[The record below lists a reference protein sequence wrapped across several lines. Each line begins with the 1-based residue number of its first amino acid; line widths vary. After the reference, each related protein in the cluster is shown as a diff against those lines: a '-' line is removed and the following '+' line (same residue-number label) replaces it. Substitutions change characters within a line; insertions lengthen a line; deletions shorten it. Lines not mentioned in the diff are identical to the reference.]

1 MNDLP
6 AGSLSDFKPR
16 KGAIITSGILFGLF
30 GLMLC
35 GLGALMV
42 LQYFLISKIGGLDPK
57 AAEEMESM
65 QGMMGIASVVNLI
78 VYGGTGVLMIV
89 LAFGLFTMKRW
100 SRPFALTLSWGWLYM
115 GVIMMASLI
124 LMMGPMKQFMG
135 DAMNAQIASV
145 PAGSAPLPS
154 MDSFFTIFMVIYLIV
169 IFLFLVLM
177 PALLLWLNW
186 GSDVRRTLELHDPK
200 PRWTDR
206 QPVPL
211 IGLTI
216 TAAAFALFSLPGMVM
231 LNQPWMSQFLP
242 GGALRYLYF
251 LIPFVWFY
259 VAWGSYRG
267 QIAAW
272 VVALVLLIGSATMGI
287 LTMQHVDWAVM
298 YQQMGMPEAEVAR
311 MASMV
316 TEMFA
321 PKKMGI
327 LMSASMLPLLA
338 YLLWAL
344 RFFRRTRTA

>member
-6 AGSLSDFKPR
+6 DGSLSDFKPR

-42 LQYFLISKIGGLDPK
+42 LQYFLMDQLGGLDPK
-57 AAEEMESM
+57 GAAQIESM
-65 QGMMGIASVVNLI
+65 KGMMGMASVVNLI
-78 VYGGTGVLMIV
+78 VYGGTGVVMIV

-115 GVIMMASLI
+115 GIIMMVSLI

-135 DAMNAQIASV
+135 DAMNAQIASA
-145 PAGSAPLPS
+145 PAGSAPRPA
-154 MDSFFTIFMVIYLIV
+154 MDGFFTIFMVIYIGF

-216 TAAAFALFSLPGMVM
+216 TAAAFSLFSLPE
-231 LNQPWMSQFLP
+231 W
-242 GGALRYLYF
+242 
-251 LIPFVWFY
+251 
-259 VAWGSYRG
+259 
-267 QIAAW
+267 
-272 VVALVLLIGSATMGI
+272 
-287 LTMQHVDWAVM
+287 
-298 YQQMGMPEAEVAR
+298 
-311 MASMV
+311 
-316 TEMFA
+316 
-321 PKKMGI
+321 
-327 LMSASMLPLLA
+327 
-338 YLLWAL
+338 
-344 RFFRRTRTA
+344 